1 LAVMRLIQSLP
12 ALDSPVPVWIVTRGA
27 QSVGAAQESVSV
39 AQAPVW
45 GIGRVIGHQ
54 EYVKYWGGAVD
65 LDPAAPATDVALL
78 AQAVQSRDDED
89 QIAFRDGR
97 RYVVRLVRSE
107 QPLAAL
113 APRFRADSSY
123 LITGGSGALGILTAQ
138 WMVEKGARHLI
149 LMARTP
155 LPPRSQWHQVLPGSP
170 HAERIAA
177 VRRLEAMGATV
188 HNVAVDVTDEAEL
201 NDFLQRY
208 QDEGWPPVRGVIHS
222 AGQVQDQLLNQMD
235 AATFCGVTRPKVLGS
250 WALHRAFKD
259 TPLDFFILFSSV
271 ASLVA
276 QTGQANYASGNAFLD
291 ALAAYRRSQGLPAL
305 AINWG
310 PWAVGMIKDLDLI
323 EHYARRG
330 MASITAEVGVGLLEG
345 LFGYEKPQV
354 AVVDATWPLVLE
366 YYPRIPQQ
374 VKHLGEEAAEAADP
388 AEPQSETIIQRFLR
402 TDSAGQ
408 LPLIQKHLTRLLA
421 KVLRI
426 DAGKLE
432 AEAPLSA
439 LGMDSLIATELR
451 NRIELQLEVNV
462 SVVELL
468 QGATI
473 ARLAER
479 AVQQL
484 QARVL
489 QEAAVAEL
497 LADDAQISIE
507 ALHELAQEVDEATLL
522 QLIQEV
528 ENVSQD

>member
-1 LAVMRLIQSLP
+1 
-12 ALDSPVPVWIVTRGA
+12 
-27 QSVGAAQESVSV
+27 
-39 AQAPVW
+39 
-45 GIGRVIGHQ
+45 
-54 EYVKYWGGAVD
+54 
-65 LDPAAPATDVALL
+65 
-78 AQAVQSRDDED
+78 
-89 QIAFRDGR
+89 
-97 RYVVRLVRSE
+97 
-107 QPLAAL
+107 
-113 APRFRADSSY
+113 
-123 LITGGSGALGILTAQ
+123 
-138 WMVEKGARHLI
+138 
-149 LMARTP
+149 
-155 LPPRSQWHQVLPGSP
+155 
-170 HAERIAA
+170 
-177 VRRLEAMGATV
+177 
-188 HNVAVDVTDEAEL
+188 
-201 NDFLQRY
+201 
-208 QDEGWPPVRGVIHS
+208 
-222 AGQVQDQLLNQMD
+222 
-235 AATFCGVTRPKVLGS
+235 
-250 WALHRAFKD
+250 
-259 TPLDFFILFSSV
+259 
-271 ASLVA
+271 
-276 QTGQANYASGNAFLD
+276 
-291 ALAAYRRSQGLPAL
+291 
-305 AINWG
+305 
-310 PWAVGMIKDLDLI
+310 
-323 EHYARRG
+323 

-374 VKHLGEEAAEAADP
+374 VKHLGEEAAEAAAP

-432 AEAPLSA
+432 AEAPLTA